1 MAACVAR
8 TACHH
13 ALGPRRPKYGRPCL
27 FFPTAISLLALSRRP
42 MDDCPHES
50 ARFLPLTR
58 KRKAA
63 ADTAN
68 TDPAPPDSLL
78 MSPDATPRI
87 PTEPADVSKASWLL
101 EQHATAVIPSWQEP
115 PSGSSPAFAM
125 HTRQDGPSKPKRPR
139 IEIPQTI
146 PTSPRKSRSRRLLYS
161 SNVSSPRKPSRLLR
175 PTFVRDTGVVSA
187 VELGHRVP
195 PLHTGGLAPLPSP
208 LRSTVSLPV
217 TPIEP
222 SYAQVPSHQPP
233 INRETLKELD
243 LDAIL
248 RNPQLRHDL
257 LFDPGLQFRP
267 TFSRRKRDLAESYW
281 IAVVRELDTGC
292 TCTTLDLQGK
302 LIERRCI
309 CGTIPLPAEK
319 PIRAYSSAGNFVTVR
334 SPSRLRPLL
343 AELLEVLISII
354 RPVVLRPTGLSLQAN
369 VVSSQE
375 QNDSHVAYL
384 RSILDADLIQ
394 QEIEHG
400 VFDPSGVFKA
410 IGDIMR
416 CYCAPMRDQAVNQ
429 MVALAES
436 CSPGGTGTKVDAVR
450 AIRLCFE
457 ILELMK
463 LDVANHQ
470 LQTLRPYLVRSAA
483 QFELKMF
490 QENRQKGPLP
500 LEATRQWLQT
510 AFDDLAA
517 QTTDPRS
524 SSNLSASYSRYPRF
538 LQIQLSVVRA
548 VINLIFDSASLPSP
562 PSSPLPSSIASSPLV
577 SSPTRQG
584 YPETLYLDHIRL
596 TTLRNDAADFTTLYM
611 LMMLYRQLVHSG
623 STPAGPKI
631 AVSSDD
637 LAALKK
643 EIWEIGP
650 ARLGYCFTCRPA
662 SGIADSE
669 SELAA
674 WRKDMDDV
682 VLQLTT
688 KACEARA
695 RSRSST
701 ASPSPASSIAPV
713 QRPIPSSA
721 PDSHLLKLATS
732 WTDSHLRSDSP
743 LGALMKKRVKEAV
756 EDLAISIVLPSLA
769 SSTKP
774 DAPSVQEAA
783 RVASGLEP
791 LLPEVRHLAQKLSK
805 LVSIHLNVYG
815 TLYTQSGFVQDR
827 TMPGASS
834 LSES

>member
-1 MAACVAR
+1 
-8 TACHH
+8 
-13 ALGPRRPKYGRPCL
+13 
-27 FFPTAISLLALSRRP
+27 

-50 ARFLPLTR
+50 ARFHPLTR

-87 PTEPADVSKASWLL
+87 PAEPADVSKASWLL
-101 EQHATAVIPSWQEP
+101 EQHATTVIPSWQEP
-115 PSGSSPAFAM
+115 PSGSSPALAV
-125 HTRQDGPSKPKRPR
+125 HTRQDGPSKPKRSR

-175 PTFVRDTGVVSA
+175 LPFVRDTGS
-187 VELGHRVP
+187 LVP
-195 PLHTGGLAPLPSP
+195 RA
-208 LRSTVSLPV
+208 SL
-217 TPIEP
+217 IEP
-222 SYAQVPSHQPP
+222 SYAQVPSHRPP

-243 LDAIL
+243 IGAIL
-248 RNPQLRHDL
+248 RNPQLRHDV

-267 TFSRRKRDLAESYW
+267 TSSRRKRDLTESYW
-281 IAVVRELDTGC
+281 TAVVPELDTGC
-292 TCTTLDLQGK
+292 TCTTLGLEGK
-302 LIERRCI
+302 LIERQCI
-309 CGTIPLPAEK
+309 CGIIPLPAEK
-319 PIRAYSSAGNFVTVR
+319 PIRAYSPAGNFVTVR

-343 AELLEVLISII
+343 AELLEVLISIV
-354 RPVVLRPTGLSLQAN
+354 RPVVLGPTGLSLQAS

-375 QNDSHVAYL
+375 QDDSHVAYL

-394 QEIEHG
+394 EEIEHG

-410 IGDIMR
+410 VGDIMR
-416 CYCAPMRDQAVNQ
+416 CYCASMRDQAINQ

-436 CSPGGTGTKVDAVR
+436 CSPGGTGTKVDVVR
-450 AIRLCFE
+450 VIRLCFE
-457 ILELMK
+457 ILELIK
-463 LDVANHQ
+463 LDVANNQ

-490 QENRQKGPLP
+490 RENRQKDPLP
-500 LEATRQWLQT
+500 LKTTRQWLQA

-517 QTTDPRS
+517 QATDPRP
-524 SSNLSASYSRYPRF
+524 SSNLSASHSRYPRF

-562 PSSPLPSSIASSPLV
+562 LV

-584 YPETLYLDHIRL
+584 YPETLYLDHTRL

-623 STPAGPKI
+623 STPAGPGI

-637 LAALKK
+637 LAAFKN
-643 EIWEIGP
+643 EIREIGP
-650 ARLGYCFTCRPA
+650 ARLGYCFTHRPA

-669 SELAA
+669 SKLAA
-674 WRKDMDDV
+674 WRKVMDDV

-695 RSRSST
+695 RSRSPT
-701 ASPSPASSIAPV
+701 ASSLPASPTAPV
-713 QRPIPSSA
+713 QRSIPSSA
-721 PDSHLLKLATS
+721 QDSYLLKLATS
-732 WTDSHLRSDSP
+732 WIDSHLLSDSP
-743 LGALMKKRVKEAV
+743 LGALMKKRTKEAV
-756 EDLAISIVLPSLA
+756 EDLAIPIVLPSLA
-769 SSTKP
+769 SSGKP
-774 DAPSVQEAA
+774 DVPSAQEAA

-791 LLPEVRHLAQKLSK
+791 LLPEVQHLARRLSK

-815 TLYTQSGFVQDR
+815 TLYTQSGFVRDR

>member
-1 MAACVAR
+1 
-8 TACHH
+8 
-13 ALGPRRPKYGRPCL
+13 
-27 FFPTAISLLALSRRP
+27 

-50 ARFLPLTR
+50 AHFHPLTR
-58 KRKAA
+58 KRKADNADSPASADSSA
-63 ADTAN
+63 AVAAAAAAAA
-68 TDPAPPDSLL
+68 PPPDSLL

-87 PTEPADVSKASWLL
+87 PTEPADVAQASWLL
-101 EQHATAVIPSWQEP
+101 EQRATAILPSWQDSP
-115 PSGSSPAFAM
+115 PPFAV
-125 HTRQDGPSKPKRPR
+125 HPRPDGPSKPKRPR
-139 IEIPQTI
+139 IEIPQSI

-161 SNVSSPRKPSRLLR
+161 SNLSSPRKPARLLR
-175 PTFVRDTGVVSA
+175 PTVMRETGVVSA

-195 PLHTGGLAPLPSP
+195 PLRPGSLTPLPSP
-208 LRSTVSLPV
+208 LRSTLSLPV

-222 SYAQVPSHQPP
+222 SYAHVPPHQPP

-243 LDAIL
+243 LEAIL

-281 IAVVRELDTGC
+281 VAVVRELETGC

-302 LIERRCI
+302 VIERRCI
-309 CGTIPLPAEK
+309 CASIPLPAEK
-319 PIRAYSSAGNFVTVR
+319 PIRAYSPAGGFVTVR

-343 AELLEVLISII
+343 AELLEVLASII
-354 RPVVLRPTGLSLQAN
+354 RPVVLRPADLCVQAN
-369 VVSSQE
+369 VTSAQE

-429 MVALAES
+429 MVALADS
-436 CSPGGTGTKVDAVR
+436 CSPGGNGTKADAVR

-470 LQTLRPYLVRSAA
+470 LQTLRPYLVRNATD
-483 QFELKMF
+483 FELKMF

-500 LEATRQWLQT
+500 LQTTRRWLQA

-517 QTTDPRS
+517 EPVCPRPTSTVS
-524 SSNLSASYSRYPRF
+524 SGFSRYPRNT
-538 LQIQLSVVRA
+538 QIQVAVVRA
-548 VINLIFDSASLPSP
+548 VINLIFDPASLPSP
-562 PSSPLPSSIASSPLV
+562 PSSPLPSSVASSPLV
-577 SSPTRQG
+577 SSPARQG
-584 YPETLYLDHIRL
+584 YPETLYLDHVRL

-623 STPAGPKI
+623 STTAGQKVT
-631 AVSSDD
+631 VSTDD
-637 LAALKK
+637 LSALKK

-650 ARLGYCFTCRPA
+650 ARLGYCFTCKPA
-662 SGIADSE
+662 SGLADVGSSE

-688 KACEARA
+688 RAGEARA
-695 RSRSST
+695 RSRSVPST
-701 ASPSPASSIAPV
+701 PS
-713 QRPIPSSA
+713 SSA
-721 PDSHLLKLATS
+721 PADARPLPSRAPDGHLLKLATS
-732 WTDSHLRSDSP
+732 WTDSHLRADSA
-743 LGALMKKRVKEAV
+743 LGALMKKRVKAAV
-756 EDLAISIVLPSLA
+756 EDLAIAIVLPGLA
-769 SSTKP
+769 PQPTTTKA
-774 DAPSVQEAA
+774 DAPPAA
-783 RVASGLEP
+783 HAASGLEP
-791 LLPEVRHLAQKLSK
+791 LLPEIRHLAQKLSK
-805 LVSIHLNVYG
+805 LVSIHLSVYEK
-815 TLYTQSGFVQDR
+815 LYTQPGFIRDR
-827 TMPGASS
+827 IMPGAPAS
-834 LSES
+834 